1 MNVNH
6 PYDKV
11 KDEQMKI
18 FLFLPYFLGGAVENM
33 GKEIP
38 ALDLSKDKFSEECGI
53 FGVASSEDDAAH
65 LTFFGIHALQ
75 HRGQESAGIAVVQDG
90 EIVVHKAAGL
100 VMDVFNEEKLN
111 DLKSPTA
118 IGHVQYFK
126 PPSGQLVNTQPL
138 LIKTFRGAIALAY
151 NGNLLNSQKLRWQLE
166 KEGSIFHSV
175 LDTEVIAHLIA
186 RSGEDDFEAALIKS
200 LRKVQGA
207 YALITLKD
215 GKIYG
220 VRDPHG
226 FRPLVL
232 GQINDDYALASESCA
247 FHIIGGR
254 PIREIEPG
262 EMVILEEGK
271 LRSRFFTEPQEKRF
285 CVFEYIYFARPDST
299 FGCLNVHEARKA
311 MGKQL
316 AKEYDVKGDI
326 VIPVPDSG
334 ISAGQGFAQ
343 EAGLPFEMGMI
354 KNKYVG
360 RTFFLPRQSL
370 RDLQVKMKLSLVNEL
385 IKDKRV
391 ILIDDSIVRG
401 TTSQLIVKLV
411 REAGAKEVHLGVSS
425 PPVID
430 SCYYGLDTTNRKE
443 LIASKSDVDAI
454 ARHIGVDSLQ
464 YLSIDGLR
472 LALAGDDQFC
482 DACFSGNYPLGG
494 DSLAINEEGKSR

>member
-1 MNVNH
+1 
-6 PYDKV
+6 
-11 KDEQMKI
+11 
-18 FLFLPYFLGGAVENM
+18 M

-38 ALDLSKDKFSEECGI
+38 ALDSPLDKFREECGI

-75 HRGQESAGIAVVQDG
+75 HRGQESAGIAVMQND

-100 VMDVFNEEKLN
+100 VMDVFNEERLN
-111 DLKSPTA
+111 ELKGSTA

-151 NGNLLNSQKLRWQLE
+151 NGNLLNSQELRWQLE
-166 KEGSIFHSV
+166 KRGSIFHSV

-186 RSGEDDFEAALIKS
+186 RSGEDKFEAALIKS
-200 LRKVQGA
+200 LQEIRGA
-207 YALITLKD
+207 YALIALKE
-215 GKIYG
+215 GKLYG
-220 VRDPHG
+220 IRDPFG

-232 GQINDDYALASESCA
+232 GRINDDYALASESCA

-254 PIREIEPG
+254 PIREVEAG
-262 EMVILEEGK
+262 EMVVLEEGK
-271 LRSRFFTEPQEKRF
+271 VRSRFFAEPREKRF

-299 FGCLNVHEARKA
+299 FGRFNVHEVRKS
-311 MGKQL
+311 MGRQL
-316 AKEYDVKGDI
+316 AREYDVKGDI

-385 IKDKRV
+385 IKGRRV

-411 REAGAKEVHLGVSS
+411 REAGAKEVHLGISS

-464 YLSIDGLR
+464 YLSIEGLR
-472 LALAGDDQFC
+472 LALGGDDQFC

-494 DSLAINEEGKSR
+494 DSFAIKDRGENR